1 MMNGMLDRDT
11 FEAIEAYVL
20 GTMPALERERFEER
34 LRTDA
39 DLRAEVEQQTEHIR
53 AVELGGLQRALKDI
67 GRQQAAPAPG
77 RSWMPYL
84 KVAAA
89 VAVVLCAALW
99 YLNRSTT
106 GERLYAAHYQP
117 DPGLPVA
124 MSATDDQA
132 FQDAMVAYK
141 LGDHA
146 EAQAKW
152 STLLKDRPQ
161 SDTLRYY
168 TAMAALGAGD
178 FNAAI
183 PLLDDVAQERTSPF
197 TSKAAWYLFL
207 ACTHQGDTARANA
220 IHFDPADPHAAEAAA
235 IQQAWR

>member
-1 MMNGMLDRDT
+1 MMNGMLDKET

-20 GTMPALERERFEER
+20 GNMPGPDRERFEER
-34 LRTDA
+34 LRHDPA
-39 DLRAEVEQQTEHIR
+39 LHAEVEQQTEHIR

-67 GRQQAAPAPG
+67 GRQQAASTPG

-99 YLNRSTT
+99 YLDRPTT
-106 GERLYAAHYQP
+106 GERLYAAYFRP

-124 MSATDDQA
+124 MSATSDHA

-141 LGDHA
+141 LEDYA
-146 EAQAKW
+146 EALAKW
-152 STLLKDRPQ
+152 NTLLRDRPQ
-161 SDTLRYY
+161 NDTLRYY

-178 FNAAI
+178 ISTAT
-183 PLLDDVAQERTSPF
+183 PLLDAVVQERNSPF
-197 TSKAAWYLFL
+197 AGKAAWYRFL
-207 ACTHQGDTARANA
+207 AYTHQGDTARANT
-220 IHFDPADPHAAEAAA
+220 IHFDPADPHAAEATV
-235 IQQAWR
+235 IQQSW